1 MFGREPSSLDPARG
15 RVLQFFFM
23 KVLLT
28 GGAGFIGSHVAEAY
42 LEAGHDVV
50 IVDDL
55 SSGSRANVPRRAGF
69 YLMSIT
75 APELA
80 TVFALEKPDVVNH
93 HAAQASVTVSARDP
107 AQDARVNG
115 LGTLNILECC
125 RMSGV
130 RKLVFVSSG
139 GAVYGETAVDRVPE
153 DHPAQPF
160 SPYAIHKL
168 AGELYV
174 RFYGRQHGLAFTIL
188 RYANVYG
195 PRQDPH
201 GEAGVIAIFIDTL
214 LHGGTPILNAFP
226 DDPDGMSRD
235 YVFVGDVARASL
247 LALDKGS
254 GEAVNI
260 GTGRPVKTKELLTAL
275 CRILRREASYTPA
288 GPRPGDIRHS
298 CLDNRKALA
307 LLGWK
312 PEWALEEGLKKTVAY
327 FTAERAGAH
336 A

>member
-1 MFGREPSSLDPARG
+1 
-15 RVLQFFFM
+15 M

-50 IVDDL
+50 VVDDL

-80 TVFALEKPDVVNH
+80 RVFELEKPDVVNH
-93 HAAQASVTVSARDP
+93 HAAQISVTASARDP
-107 AQDARVNG
+107 SRDARVNA
-115 LGTLNILECC
+115 LGTLNVLECC
-125 RMSGV
+125 RASGV
-130 RKLVFVSSG
+130 RKLLFVSSG
-139 GAVYGETAVDRVPE
+139 GAVYGETAADRIPE
-153 DHPAQPF
+153 DYPPQPL

-168 AGELYV
+168 TGELYV
-174 RFYGRQHGLAFTIL
+174 RFYNRQHGLGFTIL

-195 PRQDPH
+195 PRQDPA
-201 GEAGVIAIFIDTL
+201 GEAGVVSIFINSL
-214 LHGGTPILNAFP
+214 LAGKTPTLNAFP
-226 DDPDGMSRD
+226 EDPDGMSRD
-235 YVFVGDVARASL
+235 YVFVGDVARANL
-247 LALDKGS
+247 LALEKGS

-260 GTGRPVKTKELLTAL
+260 GSGKPVKTKELLGTL
-275 CRILRREASYTPA
+275 CRILKREMAFVPA
-288 GPRPGDIRHS
+288 GPRPGDLRHS

-307 LLGWK
+307 LLGWA
-312 PEWALEEGLKKTVAY
+312 PEHAMEAGLEKTAAYFAGLKAT
-327 FTAERAGAH
+327 AH